1 MFEHFDLAQL
11 LSSYGYPALFIGCL
25 LEGETIL
32 ILAGLA
38 AHQGLLAYAP
48 VVMWATLAGTLGDQL
63 LYWAGRRSGDR
74 AVPWLRRRGLAIERV
89 TGLIERHPLLAIFS
103 VRFLYGMRLAG
114 PLLIGA
120 SRVGP
125 LRFLLIN
132 LLGAFCW
139 ALLFASAGYWA
150 GEVLER
156 WLGNLRPYR
165 LPIFLTVLVLVGGL
179 ELWRR
184 CRQRRKTHSPASR
197 ERLHRP

>member
-1 MFEHFDLAQL
+1 MFDHLDLAQL
-11 LSSYGYPALFIGCL
+11 LSSYGYLALFIGCL
-25 LEGETIL
+25 LEGETML

-38 AHQGLLAYAP
+38 AHQGLLGFVP
-48 VVMWATLAGTLGDQL
+48 VVIYACVAGTCGDQL
-63 LYWAGRRSGDR
+63 LYWAGRRAGVR
-74 AVPWLRRRGLAIERV
+74 ALPWLQRRGLAVERV
-89 TGLIERHPLLAIFS
+89 TGLVERHPLVAIFS

-132 LLGAFCW
+132 LFGAFCW

-150 GEVLER
+150 GQVLES
-156 WLGNLRPYR
+156 WLGNLKPYR
-165 LPIFLTVLVLVGGL
+165 LPILLGVVLVVGGI

-184 CRQRRKTHSPASR
+184 RRSRRVPPASTPR
-197 ERLHRP
+197 Q

>member
-11 LSSYGYPALFIGCL
+11 LSSYGYPALFLGCL
-25 LEGETIL
+25 LEGESIL

-38 AHQGLLAYAP
+38 AHQGLLGYFP
-48 VVMWATLAGTLGDQL
+48 VVFWATAAGTLGDQL
-63 LYWAGRRSGDR
+63 LYWTGRRAGDR
-74 AVPWLRRRGLAIERV
+74 ALPWLQRRGLAVERV
-89 TGLIERHPLLAIFS
+89 TGLIERHPLLAIFA

-139 ALLFASAGYWA
+139 ALIFASAGYWA
-150 GEVLER
+150 GEALEQL
-156 WLGNLRPYR
+156 LGNLKPYR
-165 LPIFLTVLVLVGGL
+165 LPIFLAVLALFAAL
-179 ELWRR
+179 ALWRHHR
-184 CRQRRKTHSPASR
+184 RRQQHSAMVRDESPG
-197 ERLHRP
+197 P

>member
-11 LSSYGYPALFIGCL
+11 LSSYGYPVLFLGCL
-25 LEGETIL
+25 LEGESIL
-32 ILAGLA
+32 LLAGIA
-38 AHQGLLAYAP
+38 AHQGLLGFTP
-48 VVMWATLAGTLGDQL
+48 VVFWATLAGTLGDQL
-63 LYWAGRRSGDR
+63 LFWGGRRAGDR
-74 AVPWLRRRGLAIERV
+74 AVPWLQRRGLAVERV
-89 TGLIERHPLLAIFS
+89 TGLIERYPHLSIFA

-150 GEVLER
+150 GQLLEQ

-165 LPIFLTVLVLVGGL
+165 LPVFVAVALVFGGL
-179 ELWRR
+179 ALWRYGR
-184 CRQRRKTHSPASR
+184 HRHKRKLGTSAN
-197 ERLHRP
+197 